1 MTSKIYLKD
10 TISED
15 AEILAQISKKAFDT
29 DYLVGAPLKIG
40 GPPGYD
46 SPQFQLH
53 MMKILTYKKIMF
65 NEKIVGGVAYNSKK
79 EGNFILERI
88 FIDPKFHKQ
97 GIASEIMNILFNEY
111 PNVVW
116 TLDTPEWNIRTK
128 EFYEKHGFRQVGWEE
143 MDENTRC
150 RWYQRDVEGV
160 NIIQNIGDLNDG
172 MSEVVVIGK
181 VTKIFPSRKVHQK
194 KDGKELTVTNTI
206 LEDETGRI
214 KLTLWNDQSNLFKLN
229 EKRRIEFG
237 YVTSYNNELQLNLGF
252 SGRVIIIN
260 ELL

>member
-1 MTSKIYLKD
+1 MTRKIYLKD
-10 TISED
+10 TTSED
-15 AEILAQISKKAFDT
+15 ADILAQISKEAFDT
-29 DYLVGAPLKIG
+29 DYLVGAPAKSG

-46 SPQFQLH
+46 SPQFQRQ
-53 MMKILTYKKIMF
+53 MMKFLTYRNIMF

-88 FIDPKFHKQ
+88 FIDPEFHQQ

-143 MDENTRC
+143 IDDMRC

-160 NIIQNIGDLNDG
+160 NIIQNIGDLTDG

-181 VTKIFPSRKVHQK
+181 VTKVFPSRKVQRK
-194 KDGKELTVTNTI
+194 KDGKELTVTNAI
-206 LEDETGRI
+206 LEDETGKI
-214 KLTLWNDQSNLFKLN
+214 KLILWNEQLNLFKLN
-229 EKRRIEFG
+229 ERRRIEFG
-237 YVTSYNNELQLNLGF
+237 YVNSYNNELQLNLGF
-252 SGRVIIIN
+252 SGRVIIID
-260 ELL
+260 

>member
-10 TISED
+10 TTSED
-15 AEILAQISKKAFDT
+15 AEILSHISKKAFDT
-29 DYLVGAPLKIG
+29 DYLVGAPMKIG

-46 SPQFQLH
+46 SPRFQQH
-53 MMKILTYKKIMF
+53 MMKTLIYKKIMF
-65 NEKIVGGVAYNSKK
+65 NEKIVGGIAYNSKK
-79 EGNFILERI
+79 KGNFILERI
-88 FIDPKFHKQ
+88 FIDPEFHKQ
-97 GIASEIMNILFNEY
+97 GIASKTMNILFNEY

-128 EFYEKHGFRQVGWEE
+128 NFYEKHGFRQVGWEE
-143 MDENTRC
+143 LDDESRC

-181 VTKIFPSRKVHQK
+181 ITKIFPSRKVKRK
-194 KDGKELTVTNTI
+194 KDGKELTVTNVI

-214 KLTLWNDQSNLFKLN
+214 KLTLWNDQINLIKFN

-237 YVTSYNNELQLNLGF
+237 NVTSYNNELQLNLGF
-252 SGRVIIIN
+252 YGRIIIID
-260 ELL
+260 